1 MKSAYDV
8 YMEAD
13 SAMNKLRGLPESL
26 TLLKEGFGFDS
37 KQLTES
43 DLRNI
48 KTRQEI
54 IRGVIDLTINQ
65 IRDALKDFE
74 AIDFHG

>member
-13 SAMNKLRGLPESL
+13 NAMNKLRGLPESL
-26 TLLKEGFGFDS
+26 TLMKEGFGFDNN
-37 KQLTES
+37 QLTES
-43 DLRNI
+43 DLRRI
-48 KTRQEI
+48 EARQEI